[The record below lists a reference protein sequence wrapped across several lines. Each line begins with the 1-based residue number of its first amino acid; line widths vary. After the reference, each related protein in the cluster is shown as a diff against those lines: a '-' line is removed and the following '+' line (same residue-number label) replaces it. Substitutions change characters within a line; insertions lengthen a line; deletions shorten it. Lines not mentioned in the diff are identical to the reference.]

1 MTNLAQQ
8 ISTWESKIRNMEIQ
22 KETLKM
28 NYFLLIYVIY
38 SFYYLNINIKQVI
51 SV

>member
-28 NYFLLIYVIY
+28 N
-38 SFYYLNINIKQVI
+38 SFFVNLRYLFFSLFEYQH
-51 SV
+51 